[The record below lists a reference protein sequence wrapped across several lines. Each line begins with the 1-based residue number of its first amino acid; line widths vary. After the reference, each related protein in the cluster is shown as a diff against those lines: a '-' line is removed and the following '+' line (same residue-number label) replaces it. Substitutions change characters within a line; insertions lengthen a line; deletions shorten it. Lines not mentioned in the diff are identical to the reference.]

1 MNNLKL
7 KNIWL
12 IFALTILSFLVAMPQ
27 TLRIFGRTLYRP
39 NLSFSFLGKSINPSL
54 DLKYGLDLAGGAQ
67 LTFQADTSKVPASE
81 LNNALN
87 SLQENIQRRVNMFG
101 VSEASVQLSTQAENH
116 RLSIELPGVS
126 NIDQAIDLIGQTA
139 RLEFKGQSTL
149 APEATASA
157 TYADVF
163 KDDLNL
169 NGSHLEQAS
178 VTLDGK
184 NSQPVVSLKFNQEGS
199 ALFAQATKK
208 YLGKQIAIFLDEEI
222 LTAPVV
228 QTEIVD
234 GNAVITGNFTSDRA
248 KLLATQLNAGALP
261 IPIKLIAQS
270 QIGASL
276 GQDTINQGI
285 KAGLV
290 GIAIVSAFM
299 FLNYGSLGLVSILVL
314 FIYTALTIS
323 VYKLLPVTLTF
334 PGLVGLL
341 LSIGMALDSNILI
354 FSRLKE
360 ELHNG
365 RPWPVAMELAFG
377 KAWHAIKDAN
387 ICTIITGLILFNPF
401 GWQFLNSSGMVR
413 GFAATLL
420 IGIVLSLFTGVF
432 ITRNLLRLFFFRK
445 NKI

>member
-12 IFALTILSFLVAMPQ
+12 IFALSVLSFLIAMPKSL
-27 TLRIFGRTLYRP
+27 TVFKHTLYRP
-39 NLSFSFLGKSINPSL
+39 NLSFSFLGKNIDLTS

-67 LTFQADTSKVPASE
+67 LTFQADTSKVPTQE

-87 SLQENIQRRVNMFG
+87 SLRENIQRRVNMFG
-101 VSEASVQLSTQAENH
+101 VSEATVQLSKQGDNH
-116 RLSIELPGVS
+116 RLSVELPGVS

-139 RLEFKGQSTL
+139 RLEFKGQAAL

-163 KDDLNL
+163 KDNLNL

-178 VTLDGK
+178 VTLDTK
-184 NSQPVVSLKFNQEGS
+184 NSQPVVSLKFNQEG
-199 ALFAQATKK
+199 ANLFAKATKK
-208 YLGKQIAIFLDEEI
+208 YLGKQIAIFLDDEI

-228 QTEIVD
+228 QNEILD
-234 GNAVITGNFTSDRA
+234 GNAIITGDFTADRA
-248 KLLATQLNAGALP
+248 KLLSTQLNAGALP

-270 QIGASL
+270 QVGASL
-276 GQDTINQGI
+276 GLDTINQGI

-299 FLNYGSLGLVSILVL
+299 LLNYGFLGFVSILVL
-314 FIYTALTIS
+314 FIYTILTIA

-360 ELHNG
+360 ELSHG
-365 RPWPVAMELAFG
+365 RPWSVAMELAFG

-420 IGIVLSLFTGVF
+420 LGIVLSLFTGVF
-432 ITRNLLRLFFFRK
+432 ITRNLLRLFFFRR
-445 NKI
+445 NRL

>member
-1 MNNLKL
+1 MNTLKL
-7 KNIWL
+7 SNIWL
-12 IFALTILSFLVAMPQ
+12 IFVLAILSFLVAMPAQ
-27 TLRIFGRTLYRP
+27 FTLFGKTLYRP
-39 NLSFSFLGKSINPSL
+39 NLSLSFLGHSINPSL

-67 LTFQADTSKVPASE
+67 LTFEADTTKVDPLE

-87 SLQENIQRRVNMFG
+87 SLRENIQRRVNMFG
-101 VSEASVQLSTQAENH
+101 VSEATVQLSKQASSN
-116 RLSIELPGVS
+116 RLSVDLPGVS
-126 NIDQAIDLIGQTA
+126 NIDEAIDLIGQTA
-139 RLEFKGQSTL
+139 RLEFKGQSTV

-157 TYADVF
+157 TYQDVF
-163 KDDLNL
+163 KDDLGL

-178 VTLDGK
+178 VNLDPK
-184 NSQPVVSLKFNQEGS
+184 NSQPVVSLKFNQQGTD
-199 ALFAQATKK
+199 LFAKATKK
-208 YLGKQIAIFLDEEI
+208 YLGKQIAIFLDNQI

-234 GNAVITGNFTSDRA
+234 GNAIITGDFTDSRA
-248 KLLATQLNAGALP
+248 KLLATQLNAGALTV
-261 IPIKLIAQS
+261 PIKLIAQS

-276 GQDTINQGI
+276 GQDTINQGVR
-285 KAGLV
+285 AGLV
-290 GIAIVSAFM
+290 GIAIVSTFM
-299 FLNYGSLGLVSILVL
+299 LLNYGFLGFVSILVL
-314 FIYTALTIS
+314 LIYTALTIS

-334 PGLVGLL
+334 PGIVGLL

-360 ELHNG
+360 ELRNG

-420 IGIVLSLFTGVF
+420 LGIVLSLFTGVF

-445 NKI
+445 NKL